1 MPLTSR
7 SLGIHS
13 QPPRKAGAKRSYS
26 LIVWPPRPMRAQ
38 LPFYAAMNIR
48 AFPPHLSSPSTCFP
62 SVTPLSLSLTVSP
75 NLHVSPLLL
84 DRKPSPFLLLE
95 VSAMAFKQVFCALR
109 EVFPQVDLRILKAV
123 ASQYSSDV
131 DAAVGFVLSDVIP
144 AVSEPT
150 ETVFT
155 LQDVEYAEHDHADS
169 RKSNLHSGGTTLVDL
184 GTKEDASGLFGT
196 SAVSSGTFCE
206 CNPFSDYD
214 GPFHSNN
221 KIEKCSQVE
230 DKVVINETRIPTTVM
245 NSLLQEHYA
254 LVGLSSTSATEPHMI
269 EYEQSDS
276 GGCNDHCA
284 AEKDEVTPETE
295 IGNHKHSNDNY
306 ELSDLLASSGN
317 MLPLFIES
325 PSDCAVKHGGQV
337 ALKLSDEVTRHDF
350 AKSEDN
356 CYLETLLVNF
366 HSKEDKQTSK
376 NLPIALTVHTLSNP
390 KDNNDLQILF
400 ENKDNAVEELGA
412 LCTAENTPELHKS
425 ANDGNLYNL
434 FGDLCT
440 ADETT
445 KVPLNSTE
453 EENEQSL
460 YKLYDQHK
468 LFDLFASS
476 KIVDNS
482 LQAFQEKG
490 DSETVHNEEL
500 SSIHLN
506 NRGTFT
512 NKSEGFLDNSTQPFH
527 ITEINKNISDIT
539 KSKELLSCLYES
551 TIMKMK
557 EVELQEE
564 KSRLAKQNADKAH
577 QNFLAMAEHFNQ
589 LIENSKESNDKQ
601 AQVVCEENC
610 SLVALTQNLQSKL
623 TKLAAQRNEALAAVQ
638 EIKFQLDARLATS
651 MEEEAT
657 AREQIIQEDKLA
669 LLVRKEKEATMGS
682 IMEESRKLQKEAEE
696 NILLREQLLDR
707 GHIIDIMQ
715 GEISSIHARVSK
727 LKSALVTTSSSA
739 NSSHK
744 DDCKSAS
751 VDIDR
756 PLGGDENRDD
766 QDHTTSSDDDEWEV
780 LEAN

>member
-1 MPLTSR
+1 
-7 SLGIHS
+7 
-13 QPPRKAGAKRSYS
+13 
-26 LIVWPPRPMRAQ
+26 
-38 LPFYAAMNIR
+38 
-48 AFPPHLSSPSTCFP
+48 
-62 SVTPLSLSLTVSP
+62 
-75 NLHVSPLLL
+75 
-84 DRKPSPFLLLE
+84 
-95 VSAMAFKQVFCALR
+95 MAFKQVFCALR

-155 LQDVEYAEHDHADS
+155 LQDVDYAEHDHTDS
-169 RKSNLHSGGTTLVDL
+169 RKSNLHSGGISLVDL
-184 GTKEDASGLFGT
+184 GAREDTSALFGT
-196 SAVSSGTFCE
+196 SAESSGTVGE
-206 CNPFSDYD
+206 CDPFSDYD
-214 GPFHSNN
+214 GPFQSKN
-221 KIEKCSQVE
+221 KIEKCSQIE

-254 LVGLSSTSATEPHMI
+254 LLGSSSTSAAEPHMM

-295 IGNHKHSNDNY
+295 IGNHKHCNDNY

-317 MLPLFIES
+317 MLPLFKES

-337 ALKLSDEVTRHDF
+337 PLKLSDEVSKHDF
-350 AKSEDN
+350 DKSEDN

-376 NLPIALTVHTLSNP
+376 NLPNAPTVHTLSNP
-390 KDNNDLQILF
+390 KDNNDLQVLF
-400 ENKDNAVEELGA
+400 ENKDNAGEELGA

-425 ANDGNLYNL
+425 ANDGNFYNL

-440 ADETT
+440 VDETT
-445 KVPLNSTE
+445 KVPLNFTE
-453 EENEQSL
+453 EKNEQSFV
-460 YKLYDQHK
+460 KLDNQHK

-482 LQAFQEKG
+482 LQPFQEKG
-490 DSETVHNEEL
+490 GSETVHNEEL
-500 SSIHLN
+500 PSIHLN
-506 NRGTFT
+506 FNNRRTFT
-512 NKSEGFLDNSTQPFH
+512 STCNFDGDKYYSLCPMVELDADQPNEEWMMPGADKSEGFLDNSTQSFH

-539 KSKELLSCLYES
+539 KSKESLSCLYES

-601 AQVVCEENC
+601 AQVLCGENC
-610 SLVALTQNLQSKL
+610 SLVALTQDLQSKL
-623 TKLAAQRNEALAAVQ
+623 TKLAAQRNEALTAVQ

-651 MEEEAT
+651 MEEEA
-657 AREQIIQEDKLA
+657 AAMEQIIQEDKLA
-669 LLVRKEKEATMGS
+669 LLLRKEKEATMGS

-696 NILLREQLLDR
+696 NILLREQLLDQ

-715 GEISSIHARVSK
+715 GEIASIQARVSK

-744 DDCKSAS
+744 NDCKSAS
-751 VDIDR
+751 VDTDR
-756 PLGGDENRDD
+756 PLGSNENRDD
-766 QDHTTSSDDDEWEV
+766 LPQRNHAKDHTTSSDDDDDEWEV

>member
-1 MPLTSR
+1 MT
-7 SLGIHS
+7 
-13 QPPRKAGAKRSYS
+13 
-26 LIVWPPRPMRAQ
+26 
-38 LPFYAAMNIR
+38 
-48 AFPPHLSSPSTCFP
+48 
-62 SVTPLSLSLTVSP
+62 
-75 NLHVSPLLL
+75 
-84 DRKPSPFLLLE
+84 
-95 VSAMAFKQVFCALR
+95 FKQVFCALR

-155 LQDVEYAEHDHADS
+155 LQDVDYAEHGPADC
-169 RKSNLHSGGTTLVDL
+169 RKSNLHSGGISLVDL
-184 GTKEDASGLFGT
+184 VGAKEDASALFAT
-196 SAVSSGTFCE
+196 SAESSGTVGE
-206 CNPFSDYD
+206 CDPFSDYD
-214 GPFHSNN
+214 GPFQSNN
-221 KIEKCSQVE
+221 TVEKCSQIE

-254 LVGLSSTSATEPHMI
+254 LLGSSSTSATEPHMI

-295 IGNHKHSNDNY
+295 IGNHKHYNDNY

-317 MLPLFIES
+317 MLPLFMES

-337 ALKLSDEVTRHDF
+337 PLKLSDE
-350 AKSEDN
+350 EG
-356 CYLETLLVNF
+356 
-366 HSKEDKQTSK
+366 KQTSK
-376 NLPIALTVHTLSNP
+376 NLPNAPTVHTLSNP
-390 KDNNDLQILF
+390 KDNNDLQVLF
-400 ENKDNAVEELGA
+400 ENKDNAGEELGA

-425 ANDGNLYNL
+425 ANDGNFYNL

-440 ADETT
+440 VDETT
-445 KVPLNSTE
+445 KAPLNFTE
-453 EENEQSL
+453 EKNEQSFV
-460 YKLYDQHK
+460 KLDDQHK

-476 KIVDNS
+476 KIIDNS

-490 DSETVHNEEL
+490 GSETVHNEEL
-500 SSIHLN
+500 PSIHLN
-506 NRGTFT
+506 FNHRGTFT
-512 NKSEGFLDNSTQPFH
+512 STCNFDGDKHYSLCPMVELDADQPNEEWVMPGADKSEGFLDNSTQSFH

-577 QNFLAMAEHFNQ
+577 QNFLAMAEHFNH

-610 SLVALTQNLQSKL
+610 SLVALTQDLQSKL
-623 TKLAAQRNEALAAVQ
+623 TKLAAQRNEVLTAVQ
-638 EIKFQLDARLATS
+638 EIKFQQDARLATS
-651 MEEEAT
+651 LEEEAT
-657 AREQIIQEDKLA
+657 AMEQIIQEDKLA

-715 GEISSIHARVSK
+715 GEISSILARVSK

-751 VDIDR
+751 VDTDR
-756 PLGGDENRDD
+756 PLGNDD
-766 QDHTTSSDDDEWEV
+766 RNDLPHRSHAKDHTTSSDDDDNEWEV

>member
-1 MPLTSR
+1 MT
-7 SLGIHS
+7 
-13 QPPRKAGAKRSYS
+13 
-26 LIVWPPRPMRAQ
+26 
-38 LPFYAAMNIR
+38 
-48 AFPPHLSSPSTCFP
+48 
-62 SVTPLSLSLTVSP
+62 
-75 NLHVSPLLL
+75 
-84 DRKPSPFLLLE
+84 
-95 VSAMAFKQVFCALR
+95 FKQVFCALR

-155 LQDVEYAEHDHADS
+155 LQDVDYAEHGPADC
-169 RKSNLHSGGTTLVDL
+169 RKSNLHSGGISLVDL
-184 GTKEDASGLFGT
+184 VGAKEDASALFAT
-196 SAVSSGTFCE
+196 SAESSGTVGE
-206 CNPFSDYD
+206 CDPFSDYD
-214 GPFHSNN
+214 GPFQSNN
-221 KIEKCSQVE
+221 TVEKCSQIE

-254 LVGLSSTSATEPHMI
+254 LLGSSSTSATEPHMI

-295 IGNHKHSNDNY
+295 IGNHKHYNDNY

-317 MLPLFIES
+317 MLPLFMES

-337 ALKLSDEVTRHDF
+337 PLKLSDE
-350 AKSEDN
+350 EG
-356 CYLETLLVNF
+356 
-366 HSKEDKQTSK
+366 KQTSK
-376 NLPIALTVHTLSNP
+376 NLPNAPTVHTLSNP
-390 KDNNDLQILF
+390 KDNNDLQVLF
-400 ENKDNAVEELGA
+400 ENKDNAGEELGA

-425 ANDGNLYNL
+425 ANDGNFYNL

-440 ADETT
+440 VDETT
-445 KVPLNSTE
+445 KAPLNFTE
-453 EENEQSL
+453 EKNEQSFV
-460 YKLYDQHK
+460 KLDDQHK

-476 KIVDNS
+476 KIIDNS

-490 DSETVHNEEL
+490 GSETVHNEEL
-500 SSIHLN
+500 PSIHLN
-506 NRGTFT
+506 FNHRGTFT
-512 NKSEGFLDNSTQPFH
+512 STCNFDGDKHYSLCPMVELDADQPNEEWVMPGADKSEGFLDNSTQSFH

-577 QNFLAMAEHFNQ
+577 QNFLAMAEHFNH

-610 SLVALTQNLQSKL
+610 SLVALTQDLQSKL
-623 TKLAAQRNEALAAVQ
+623 TKLAAQRNEALTAVQ
-638 EIKFQLDARLATS
+638 EIKFQQDARLATS
-651 MEEEAT
+651 LEEEAT
-657 AREQIIQEDKLA
+657 AMEQIIQEDKLA

-696 NILLREQLLDR
+696 NILLREQLLDQ

-715 GEISSIHARVSK
+715 GEISSILARVSK

-751 VDIDR
+751 VDTDR
-756 PLGGDENRDD
+756 PLGNDD
-766 QDHTTSSDDDEWEV
+766 RNDLPHRSHAKDHTTSSDDDDNEWEV

>member
-1 MPLTSR
+1 MAPA
-7 SLGIHS
+7 
-13 QPPRKAGAKRSYS
+13 PRAGSSSYS
-26 LIVWPPRPMRAQ
+26 AGVPAPD
-38 LPFYAAMNIR
+38 
-48 AFPPHLSSPSTCFP
+48 
-62 SVTPLSLSLTVSP
+62 P
-75 NLHVSPLLL
+75 NPVAP
-84 DRKPSPFLLLE
+84 K
-95 VSAMAFKQVFCALR
+95 KKK
-109 EVFPQVDLRILKAV
+109 VDLRILKAV

-155 LQDVEYAEHDHADS
+155 LQDVDYAEHGPADC
-169 RKSNLHSGGTTLVDL
+169 RKSNLHSGGISLVDL
-184 GTKEDASGLFGT
+184 VGAKEDASALFAT
-196 SAVSSGTFCE
+196 SAESSGTVGE
-206 CNPFSDYD
+206 CDPFSDYD
-214 GPFHSNN
+214 GPFQSNN
-221 KIEKCSQVE
+221 TVEKCSQIE

-254 LVGLSSTSATEPHMI
+254 LLGSSSTSATEPHMI

-295 IGNHKHSNDNY
+295 IGNHKHYNDNY

-317 MLPLFIES
+317 MLPLFMES

-337 ALKLSDEVTRHDF
+337 PLKLSDE
-350 AKSEDN
+350 EG
-356 CYLETLLVNF
+356 
-366 HSKEDKQTSK
+366 KQTSK
-376 NLPIALTVHTLSNP
+376 NLPNAPTVHTLSNP
-390 KDNNDLQILF
+390 KDNNDLQVLF
-400 ENKDNAVEELGA
+400 ENKDNAGEELGA

-425 ANDGNLYNL
+425 ANDGNFYNL

-440 ADETT
+440 VDETT
-445 KVPLNSTE
+445 KAPLNFTE
-453 EENEQSL
+453 EKNEQSFV
-460 YKLYDQHK
+460 KLDDQHK

-476 KIVDNS
+476 KIIDNS

-490 DSETVHNEEL
+490 GSETVHNEEL
-500 SSIHLN
+500 PSIHLN
-506 NRGTFT
+506 FNHRGTFT
-512 NKSEGFLDNSTQPFH
+512 STCNFDGDKHYSLCPMVELDADQPNEEWVMPGADKSEGFLDNSTQSFH

-577 QNFLAMAEHFNQ
+577 QNFLAMAEHFNH

-610 SLVALTQNLQSKL
+610 SLVALTQDLQSKL
-623 TKLAAQRNEALAAVQ
+623 TKLAAQRNEALTAVQ
-638 EIKFQLDARLATS
+638 EIKFQQDARLATS
-651 MEEEAT
+651 LEEEAT
-657 AREQIIQEDKLA
+657 AMEQIIQEDKLA

-696 NILLREQLLDR
+696 NILLREQLLDQ

-715 GEISSIHARVSK
+715 GEISSILARVSK

-751 VDIDR
+751 VDTDR
-756 PLGGDENRDD
+756 PLGNDD
-766 QDHTTSSDDDEWEV
+766 RNDLPHRSHAKDHTTSSDDDDNEWEV

>member
-1 MPLTSR
+1 
-7 SLGIHS
+7 
-13 QPPRKAGAKRSYS
+13 
-26 LIVWPPRPMRAQ
+26 
-38 LPFYAAMNIR
+38 
-48 AFPPHLSSPSTCFP
+48 
-62 SVTPLSLSLTVSP
+62 
-75 NLHVSPLLL
+75 
-84 DRKPSPFLLLE
+84 
-95 VSAMAFKQVFCALR
+95 MAFKQVFCALR

-155 LQDVEYAEHDHADS
+155 LQDIDYAEHDHTDS
-169 RKSNLHSGGTTLVDL
+169 RKSNLHFGGISLVDL
-184 GTKEDASGLFGT
+184 VGAKEDASALFGT
-196 SAVSSGTFCE
+196 SAESSGTVGE
-206 CNPFSDYD
+206 CDPFSDYD
-214 GPFHSNN
+214 GPFQSNN
-221 KIEKCSQVE
+221 KVEKCSQIE

-254 LVGLSSTSATEPHMI
+254 LLGSSSTSATEPHMI

-295 IGNHKHSNDNY
+295 IGNHKHYNDNY

-317 MLPLFIES
+317 MLPLFMES

-337 ALKLSDEVTRHDF
+337 PLKLSHEASKHDF
-350 AKSEDN
+350 AKSGDN
-356 CYLETLLVNF
+356 CYLETLLANF

-376 NLPIALTVHTLSNP
+376 NLPNAPTVHTLSNP
-390 KDNNDLQILF
+390 KDKNDLQVLF
-400 ENKDNAVEELGA
+400 ENKDNAGEELGA

-425 ANDGNLYNL
+425 ANDGNFYNL

-440 ADETT
+440 VDETT
-445 KVPLNSTE
+445 KVPLNFTE
-453 EENEQSL
+453 EKNEQPFV
-460 YKLYDQHK
+460 KLDDQHK
-468 LFDLFASS
+468 LFELFASS

-490 DSETVHNEEL
+490 GSETVHNEEL
-500 SSIHLN
+500 PSIHLN
-506 NRGTFT
+506 FNHRGTFT
-512 NKSEGFLDNSTQPFH
+512 STCNFDGDKHYSLCPMVELDADQPNEEWMMPGADKSEGFLDNSTQSFH

-551 TIMKMK
+551 TIMKME

-610 SLVALTQNLQSKL
+610 SLVALTQDLQSKL
-623 TKLAAQRNEALAAVQ
+623 TKLAAQRNEALTAVQ

-657 AREQIIQEDKLA
+657 AMEQIIQEDKLA

-727 LKSALVTTSSSA
+727 LKSALVTTSSST
-739 NSSHK
+739 NSSDK

-751 VDIDR
+751 VDTDR
-756 PLGGDENRDD
+756 PLGNDDNRNDLP
-766 QDHTTSSDDDEWEV
+766 QRSHAKDHTTSSDDDDDDDEWEV

>member
-1 MPLTSR
+1 MPNMIYFVLET
-7 SLGIHS
+7 GFIN
-13 QPPRKAGAKRSYS
+13 
-26 LIVWPPRPMRAQ
+26 
-38 LPFYAAMNIR
+38 MNMNVN
-48 AFPPHLSSPSTCFP
+48 HLKY
-62 SVTPLSLSLTVSP
+62 L
-75 NLHVSPLLL
+75 
-84 DRKPSPFLLLE
+84 
-95 VSAMAFKQVFCALR
+95 
-109 EVFPQVDLRILKAV
+109 VDLRILKAV

-155 LQDVEYAEHDHADS
+155 LQDVDYAEHGPADC
-169 RKSNLHSGGTTLVDL
+169 RKSNLHSGGISLVDL
-184 GTKEDASGLFGT
+184 VGAKEDASALFAT
-196 SAVSSGTFCE
+196 SAESSGTVGE
-206 CNPFSDYD
+206 CDPFSDYD
-214 GPFHSNN
+214 GPFQSNN
-221 KIEKCSQVE
+221 TVEKCSQIE

-254 LVGLSSTSATEPHMI
+254 LLGSSLTSATEPHMI

-295 IGNHKHSNDNY
+295 IGNHKHYNDNY

-317 MLPLFIES
+317 MLPLFMES

-337 ALKLSDEVTRHDF
+337 PLKLSDEVSKHDF
-350 AKSEDN
+350 AKSGDN
-356 CYLETLLVNF
+356 CYLETLLANF

-376 NLPIALTVHTLSNP
+376 NLPNAPTVHTLSNP
-390 KDNNDLQILF
+390 KDNNDLQVLF
-400 ENKDNAVEELGA
+400 ENKDNAGEELGA

-425 ANDGNLYNL
+425 ANDGNFYNL

-440 ADETT
+440 VDETT
-445 KVPLNSTE
+445 KAPLNFTE
-453 EENEQSL
+453 EKNEQSFV
-460 YKLYDQHK
+460 KLDDQHK

-476 KIVDNS
+476 KIIDNS

-490 DSETVHNEEL
+490 GSETVHNEEL
-500 SSIHLN
+500 PSIHLN
-506 NRGTFT
+506 FNHRGTFT
-512 NKSEGFLDNSTQPFH
+512 NKSEGFLDNSTQSFH

-577 QNFLAMAEHFNQ
+577 QNFLAMAEHFNH

-610 SLVALTQNLQSKL
+610 SLVALTQDLQSKL
-623 TKLAAQRNEALAAVQ
+623 TKLAAQRNEALTAVQ
-638 EIKFQLDARLATS
+638 EIKFQQDARLATS
-651 MEEEAT
+651 LEEEAT
-657 AREQIIQEDKLA
+657 AMEQIIQEDKLA

-715 GEISSIHARVSK
+715 GEISSILARVSK

-751 VDIDR
+751 VDTDR
-756 PLGGDENRDD
+756 PLGNDD
-766 QDHTTSSDDDEWEV
+766 RNDLPHRSHAKDHTTSSDDDDNEWEV